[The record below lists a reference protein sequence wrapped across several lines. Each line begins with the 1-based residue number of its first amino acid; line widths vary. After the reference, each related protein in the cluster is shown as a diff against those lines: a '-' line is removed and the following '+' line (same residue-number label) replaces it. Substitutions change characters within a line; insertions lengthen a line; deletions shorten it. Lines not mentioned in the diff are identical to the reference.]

1 MIHYVVENNPDGR
14 IIDKASQALIQGGI
28 ICFPTDTNWV
38 LAASPFCKAG
48 VENLYRV
55 KGIDRKKNLSL
66 LCNKISQAS
75 QYAIISNQTYR
86 TIKRVIP
93 GPYTF
98 VFNPTRD
105 IPRIIKEHRGS
116 KEIGIRLPKSVLC
129 SRLLENNP
137 TPLLTTSITL
147 SMLQTHFFDDDP
159 NMPTNSD
166 ILSYQI
172 EDAIGN
178 WISMILDPC
187 DVKFEG
193 ESTIIDFSKDDTPQ
207 VLREGAGDI
216 SFFT

>member
-1 MIHYVVENNPDGR
+1 MIHYIVGNNPDER
-14 IIDKASQALIQGGI
+14 IINKASQALLEGRI

-38 LAASPFCKAG
+38 LAASPFSKAG

-55 KGIDRKKNLSL
+55 KGIDRKKHLSL

-137 TPLLTTSITL
+137 TPLLTTSVTL
-147 SMLQTHFFDDDP
+147 SMLQKHFFDNDP
-159 NMPTNSD
+159 NKPTDSN
-166 ILSYQI
+166 ILSYQV

-178 WISMILDPC
+178 WVSMILDPC
-187 DVKFEG
+187 DVKFDG
-193 ESTIIDFSKDDTPQ
+193 ESTVIDFSEDDTPQ
-207 VLREGAGDI
+207 ILREGAGDI
-216 SFFT
+216 SSFV